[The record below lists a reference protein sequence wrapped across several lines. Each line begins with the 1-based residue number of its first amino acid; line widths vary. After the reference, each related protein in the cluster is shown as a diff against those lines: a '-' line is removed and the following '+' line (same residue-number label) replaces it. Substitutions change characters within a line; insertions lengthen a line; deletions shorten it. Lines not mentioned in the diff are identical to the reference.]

1 MTIIRSLEEIQKLHS
16 TIQFLPVKKKLNK
29 INSFIL

>member
-16 TIQFLPVKKKLNK
+16 TIQFLPVKKKIEQDK
-29 INSFIL
+29 